1 MLNAYKVDQLIQKI
15 YIQKNYYWLSKMM
28 KYKNVSLAATKFDQ
42 TDHDELYD
50 FFFRTEMLSDET
62 KFFGI
67 TYE

>member
-1 MLNAYKVDQLIQKI
+1 
-15 YIQKNYYWLSKMM
+15 M

-50 FFFRTEMLSDET
+50 LFFRTEMSHET

-67 TYE
+67 MYE